1 MAPKLN
7 YVIVFVVGMGEAVKF
22 YRDTLGL
29 KLKFESPD
37 WSEFATGETTLALHL
52 ASPQNP
58 PGKVEPGSGV
68 ENIQRFHAEMTAKG
82 VRFPMPPTKQDF
94 GVTLAQM
101 QDQDGTVW
109 SVSGP

>member
-7 YVIVFVVGMGEAVKF
+7 YVIVFVAGMNAAVRF

-37 WSEFATGETTLALHL
+37 WSEFATGDTTLALHIS
-52 ASPQNP
+52 SPQNP
-58 PGKVEPGSGV
+58 PGKVEPGFGV
-68 ENIQRFHAEMTAKG
+68 ENMQQFHAEMTAKG
-82 VRFPMPPTKQDF
+82 VPFPMPPTKQDF
-94 GVTLAQM
+94 GMTLAQM
-101 QDQDGTVW
+101 QDRDGTVW

>member
-7 YVIVFVVGMGEAVKF
+7 YVTVFAEMSAAVKF
-22 YRDTLGL
+22 YRDMLGL

-37 WSEFATGETTLALHL
+37 WSEFSTGDTTLALHV

-58 PGKVEPGSGV
+58 PGKVEPGFGV
-68 ENIQRFHAEMTAKG
+68 ENIHQFHAEMTAKG
-82 VRFPMPPTKQDF
+82 VPFPMPPTTRDF

-101 QDQDGTVW
+101 QDSDGTVW